1 MGGIEKIARYSAEK
15 GSRHK
20 KFWVLIQV
28 IIIRKCGMWD
38 FA

>member
-1 MGGIEKIARYSAEK
+1 MGGVEKFARYVAEK
-15 GSRHK
+15 GSRDE
-20 KFWVLIQV
+20 KFWELILL